1 MDNIIDKLLEIDRS
15 ARELVDNAS
24 KQRETSIANLA
35 AVKKEIDTTAMNEAR
50 AKAEAY
56 RQQAKANTDKLKSA
70 YAAEYEKNRSA
81 LENTYNS
88 GCSSWVD
95 SIVENCTRIG

>member
-15 ARELVDNAS
+15 AREMVENVS
-24 KQRETSIANLA
+24 KQRESSIANLA
-35 AVKKEIDTTAMNEAR
+35 AVKKEIDMTAMNEAR
-50 AKAEAY
+50 AKAEEY
-56 RQQAKANTDKLKSA
+56 RKQAKADTEKLKNA

-81 LENTYNS
+81 LESTYNA

-95 SIVENCTRIG
+95 AIVENCTRVN

>member
-15 ARELVDNAS
+15 AREMVENAS
-24 KQRETSIANLA
+24 KQRESSNLA
-35 AVKKEIDTTAMNEAR
+35 AVKKEIDMTAMNEAR
-50 AKAEAY
+50 AKAEEY
-56 RQQAKANTDKLKSA
+56 RKQAKADTEKLKNA

-81 LENTYNS
+81 LESTYNA

-95 SIVENCTRIG
+95 AIVENCTRVN